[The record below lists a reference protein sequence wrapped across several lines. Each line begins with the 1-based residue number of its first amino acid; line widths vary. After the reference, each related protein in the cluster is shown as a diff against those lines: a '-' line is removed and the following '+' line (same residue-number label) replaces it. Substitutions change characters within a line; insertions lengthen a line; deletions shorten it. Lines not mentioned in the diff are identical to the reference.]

1 VNGHEERNEEG
12 RMRLHSPSV
21 IVHVGS
27 PWTALIGVAVL
38 VFGCVASAPIESATP
53 SATDQAAATD
63 LVSPSVLIAPTATV
77 SMTMEPTGSPI
88 AAASTEAEISSSP
101 EPTTSPRNTP
111 TAQPI
116 GSERPS
122 TCSRA
127 TDYVIAAG
135 DTFSAI
141 ARAHGLT
148 VDALLAANPQVANP
162 DWIAVGDR
170 LTISPLHLGTLGGP
184 RSSARDIN
192 NRGQVVG
199 WSYTASDYL
208 AHAFLW
214 QDGSMVDLGTLG
226 GGGSWAMAVNDKGQV
241 AGYSAVESGDFH
253 AFLWQDGQM
262 TDLGAFMGSKTTVN
276 GMNVRGEIA
285 GYGETNLQQ
294 RAYVWENGVMTD
306 LGTLGGTESQAFGI
320 NDNGQVVG
328 QSYTVTGTHAFRW
341 QDGVMTDLGTFG
353 WASSS
358 AFDINNAGQVVGW
371 VDDRT
376 GGASRGFLSEGDTM
390 VEVGSDRSFAYDVN
404 ERGQVVGWDWTPGQ
418 PSNDANAYSW
428 LDGTTTDLGASAEA
442 WSEAYAVNDCGEVA
456 GTTGPE
462 ANDDHA
468 IVWATVRP

>member
-1 VNGHEERNEEG
+1 
-12 RMRLHSPSV
+12 MRPHSPSV
-21 IVHVGS
+21 IVLVGS
-27 PWTALIGVAVL
+27 PWTVFIGVALL
-38 VFGCVASAPIESATP
+38 VFGCVASAPIDSAT
-53 SATDQAAATD
+53 SGATDQVTASD
-63 LVSPSVLIAPTATV
+63 LVSPSVVIAPAATV
-77 SMTMEPTGSPI
+77 SVTRSPTESPI
-88 AAASTEAEISSSP
+88 ASASSEAETSPSMDPSSSP
-101 EPTTSPRNTP
+101 TNTP

-116 GSERPS
+116 GSQQPS

-127 TDYVIAAG
+127 TDYVIASG
-135 DTFSAI
+135 DTFAAI
-141 ARAHGLT
+141 AKAHGLT
-148 VDALLAANPQVANP
+148 LDALLAANPQVADP
-162 DWIAVGDR
+162 DRIAIGDR
-170 LTISPLHLGTLGGP
+170 LTISPLRLGTLGGP

-241 AGYSAVESGDFH
+241 AGYSAVKSGNFH

-262 TDLGAFMGSKTTVN
+262 TDLGAFEGSKTGVN
-276 GMNVRGEIA
+276 GMNGRGDIV
-285 GYGETNLQQ
+285 GYGETNLRQ
-294 RAYVWENGVMTD
+294 RAYVWENGVMAD

-376 GGASRGFLSEGDTM
+376 GGAARGFLSEGDTM

-418 PSNDANAYSW
+418 PSSDASAFSW
-428 LDGTTTDLGASAEA
+428 LDGMTTDLGASAEA

-456 GTTGPE
+456 GTTGTEP
-462 ANDDHA
+462 NDDHA
-468 IVWATVRP
+468 IVWATGRP

>member
-1 VNGHEERNEEG
+1 
-12 RMRLHSPSV
+12 MRPHDPSV
-21 IVHVGS
+21 IVHGGS
-27 PWTALIGVAVL
+27 PWTVLIGVAVL
-38 VFGCVASAPIESATP
+38 LSGCVASAPIESAT
-53 SATDQAAATD
+53 SRATDQAATTY
-63 LVSPSVLIAPTATV
+63 LVSPSVVIAPTATV
-77 SMTMEPTGSPI
+77 SMTSGPTESPIASASPEPEISPSPDPIAPPTNSPTGQPTGS
-88 AAASTEAEISSSP
+88 
-101 EPTTSPRNTP
+101 
-111 TAQPI
+111 QQ
-116 GSERPS
+116 PS

-127 TDYVIAAG
+127 TDYVIASG
-135 DTFSAI
+135 DTLSAV
-141 ARAHGLT
+141 AKAHGLT
-148 VDALLAANPQVANP
+148 LDALLAANPQVADP
-162 DWIAVGDR
+162 DRIAIGDR
-170 LTISPLHLGTLGGP
+170 LTISPLRLGTLGGP

-214 QDGSMVDLGTLG
+214 QDGAMVDLGTLG

-253 AFLWQDGQM
+253 AFLWQDGRM
-262 TDLGAFMGSKTTVN
+262 TDLGAFMGSKTSVN

-285 GYGETNLQQ
+285 GYGESNLRQ

-320 NDNGQVVG
+320 NDIGQVVG

-358 AFDINNAGQVVGW
+358 AFDINNAGQIVGS

-376 GGASRGFLSEGDTM
+376 GGASRGFLSDGDTM
-390 VEVGSDRSFAYDVN
+390 VDVGSDRSFAYDVN
-404 ERGQVVGWDWTPGQ
+404 ERGQVVGWDWTPRQ
-418 PSNDANAYSW
+418 PSSDASAFSW

-456 GTTGPE
+456 GTTGAEP
-462 ANDDHA
+462 NDDHA

>member
-1 VNGHEERNEEG
+1 
-12 RMRLHSPSV
+12 MRPHDPSV
-21 IVHVGS
+21 IVHIGS
-27 PWTALIGVAVL
+27 PWTVLIGVAAL
-38 VFGCVASAPIESATP
+38 LFGCVASAPIESAT
-53 SATDQAAATD
+53 SGATDQAAATD
-63 LVSPSVLIAPTATV
+63 LVSPSVVIAPTATV
-77 SMTMEPTGSPI
+77 SMTSGPTESPIASASPEAETSPSPDPTAPPTNSPTAEPTG
-88 AAASTEAEISSSP
+88 
-101 EPTTSPRNTP
+101 R
-111 TAQPI
+111 QQ
-116 GSERPS
+116 PS

-127 TDYVIAAG
+127 TDYVIASG

-141 ARAHGLT
+141 AKAHGLT
-148 VDALLAANPQVANP
+148 LNALLAANPQVADP
-162 DWIAVGDR
+162 DRIAIGDR

-192 NRGQVVG
+192 NHGQVVG

-226 GGGSWAMAVNDKGQV
+226 GGGSWAMAVNDMGQV

-253 AFLWQDGQM
+253 AFLWQDGRM
-262 TDLGAFMGSKTTVN
+262 TDLGAFMGSKTSVN
-276 GMNVRGEIA
+276 GMNVMGEIA
-285 GYGETNLQQ
+285 GYGETNLRQ
-294 RAYVWENGVMTD
+294 RAYVWENGAMTD
-306 LGTLGGTESQAFGI
+306 LGTLDGTESQAFGI
-320 NDNGQVVG
+320 NDDGQVVG
-328 QSYTVTGTHAFRW
+328 QSSTVTGRHAFRW

-358 AFDINNAGQVVGW
+358 AFDINNAGQIVGS

-418 PSNDANAYSW
+418 PSNDASAFSW

-462 ANDDHA
+462 PNDDHA
-468 IVWATVRP
+468 IVWATVRR